1 MERVDYW
8 KMKGQAAVAE
18 SAADTYP
25 SVHCSATGLT
35 YK

>member
-8 KMKGQAAVAE
+8 KMKRQAATSE

-25 SVHCSATGLT
+25 SGSSSAAD
-35 YK
+35 